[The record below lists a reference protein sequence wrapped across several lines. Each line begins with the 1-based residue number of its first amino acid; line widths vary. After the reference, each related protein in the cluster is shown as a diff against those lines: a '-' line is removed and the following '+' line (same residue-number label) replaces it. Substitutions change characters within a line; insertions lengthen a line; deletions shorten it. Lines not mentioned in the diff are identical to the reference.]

1 MDKKADFFKGES
13 MTAVEIIRKKRDRI
27 KLKEEEIRFFV
38 NGSVKGEIKDYQ
50 IAAFLMAIY
59 INGMDFEE
67 TFFLTREMLNSGKK
81 FNLKEIKGKKIDKHS
96 TGGVGDKISI
106 ILAPLAASCGIV
118 VPMISGRGL
127 GHTGGTIDKLEA
139 IKGYNPLLDEKK
151 FKDVLK
157 ETGCAI
163 ISQTEDIA
171 PCDRIFYSIRDV
183 TGTVESIPLITSS
196 IMSKKL
202 AEDLDGLVIDMKLGK
217 GAFMKNI
224 DEAKRLAESMMKVA
238 ERFNLKMKI
247 FFTDMNT
254 PIGYGIGN
262 GIEVIE
268 SKEIL
273 KGEVKNDTYKITMEL
288 VKGMCEIA
296 GIKEEP
302 EKYIENKEAYRRF
315 EKMVKLQGGDIN
327 KISLNKNEY
336 EIKSEKQGI
345 VLDVDAYSIAEA
357 FLLSGAGRIR
367 KEDKIDY
374 GAGIRLL
381 KFIGDSVKKNET
393 IAIVHTSKDIKPIS
407 MKIKEG
413 YNIGKGEPV
422 IKKRIIEVW

>member
-38 NGSVKGEIKDYQ
+38 NGSASGEIKDYQ
-50 IAAFLMAIY
+50 ISAFLMAIY
-59 INGMDFEE
+59 LNGMDFEE

-81 FNLKEIKGKKIDKHS
+81 FDLSGIKGKKIDKHS
-96 TGGVGDKISI
+96 TGGVGDKISL

-151 FKDVLK
+151 FQYVLK
-157 ETGCAI
+157 DTGCAI

-268 SKEIL
+268 SKEVL

-288 VKGMCEIA
+288 VKGMCQIA

-315 EKMVKLQGGDIN
+315 EKMIKLQGGDIN

-336 EIKSEKQGI
+336 EIKSDKEGI
-345 VLDVDAYSIAEA
+345 VLDIDAYSIAEA
-357 FLLSGAGRIR
+357 FLLTGAGRIR

-393 IAIVHTSKDIKPIS
+393 IAIVYTSRDIKPIKR
-407 MKIKEG
+407 KINEG
-413 YNIGKGEPV
+413 YNVGKGNPIIRE
-422 IKKRIIEVW
+422 RIIEIW

>member
-1 MDKKADFFKGES
+1 MVKKTDIFKGGNL
-13 MTAVEIIRKKRDRI
+13 TPVEVIRKKRDRF
-27 KLKEEEIRFFV
+27 KLMEEEIRFFV
-38 NGSVKGEIKDYQ
+38 EGSVKGEIKDYQ
-50 IAAFLMAIY
+50 IAAFLMAVY
-59 INGMDFEE
+59 LNGMDFEE

-81 FNLKEIKGKKIDKHS
+81 FDLSEIKGKKIDKHS
-96 TGGVGDKISI
+96 TGGVGDKISL
-106 ILAPLAASCGIV
+106 ILAPLAASCGMV

-139 IKGYNPLLDEKK
+139 IRGYKPNIGEKE
-151 FKDVLK
+151 FIGILK
-157 ETGCAI
+157 ETGCSI

-217 GAFMKNI
+217 GAFMKSM
-224 DEAKRLAESMMKVA
+224 DDAKKLAESMMKVG
-238 ERFNLKMKI
+238 EMFNLKMKI

-254 PIGYGIGN
+254 PIGYGVGN
-262 GIEVIE
+262 GIEVME

-273 KGEVKNDTYKITMEL
+273 KGEIKNDTYEITIEL

-302 EKYIENKEAYRRF
+302 EKYIKNLEGYKRF

-327 KISLNKNEY
+327 RISLNENEY
-336 EIKSEKQGI
+336 EIKSEKEGVI
-345 VLDVDAYSIAEA
+345 LDIDAYSIAEA
-357 FLLSGAGRIR
+357 FLLTGAGRIR

-393 IAIVHTSKDIKPIS
+393 IAVVYTSRDIKPIS
-407 MKIKEG
+407 KKINEG
-413 YNIGKGEPV
+413 YKTGKGEPAV
-422 IKKRIIEVW
+422 KKRIIEVW